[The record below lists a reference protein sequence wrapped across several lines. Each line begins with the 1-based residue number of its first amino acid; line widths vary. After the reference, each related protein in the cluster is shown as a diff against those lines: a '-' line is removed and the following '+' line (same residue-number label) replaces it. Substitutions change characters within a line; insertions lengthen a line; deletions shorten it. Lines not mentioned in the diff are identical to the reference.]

1 MKLLRRPIS
10 ASDRIPDR
18 FCVIG
23 MEFLSL
29 SRRRSSSRGETSAVR
44 RLTSTPVKPFGQ
56 PSPSVVDSPAII
68 ADSLLST
75 SELWSKSPI
84 RDLGGVDG
92 ESNKSAV

>member
-1 MKLLRRPIS
+1 MKPLRRQIS
-10 ASDRIPDR
+10 ASDRIPDS
-18 FCVIG
+18 FCVIS

-84 RDLGGVDG
+84 RDLGRVDG
-92 ESNKSAV
+92 ESNKSAM